1 MVKRLRSTGN
11 WANVGRQRTLGVA
24 VTSYM
29 ASLSD
34 VGPEWSNDGVWARH
48 GYLIKFEELLISV
61 GKELGMIEDELP

>member
-1 MVKRLRSTGN
+1 
-11 WANVGRQRTLGVA
+11 
-24 VTSYM
+24 M